1 MVFGPTF
8 RLAEAITPELDML
21 AMAQSI
27 IVTGGAGGIGSAICR
42 GLAADGLRVVIADF
56 VGEAAHRLAE
66 ELRKSGGEAV
76 AVEVDV
82 GDKAS
87 VERMVEKSLQSYT
100 QIDFLLNGAGVMS
113 RVPVQEMPEE
123 EWDRVL
129 RINLKGT
136 FLCSQAAAR
145 HMVPRKEGR
154 IINIASGRGIA
165 GQARAAH
172 YAASKAGV
180 IAFTKSLA
188 MELAPHNVTVNAIAP
203 GATDT
208 AMSRSGMTEEEW
220 KKREAVPALMGGLT
234 HKEEIVGLIGYL
246 LSEPAKYLTG
256 QTFVLRTP

>member
-1 MVFGPTF
+1 
-8 RLAEAITPELDML
+8 ML
-21 AMAQSI
+21 AMARSI

-42 GLAADGLRVVIADF
+42 GLVADGLRVVIADF
-56 VGEAAHRLAE
+56 VGEAARSLAQ
-66 ELRKSGGEAV
+66 ELRRGGEAV
-76 AVEVDV
+76 AVQVDV

-87 VERMVEKSLQSYT
+87 VERMVEQSLRSYS

-113 RVPVQEMPEE
+113 RLPVQQMPEE

-136 FLCSQAAAR
+136 FLCSQAVAR
-145 HMVPRKEGR
+145 HMVQRKEGR
-154 IINIASGRGIA
+154 IVNIASGRGVA

-188 MELAPHNVTVNAIAP
+188 LELAPHNVTVNAIAP

-208 AMSRSGMTEEEW
+208 AMSRSGMTEEDW
-220 KKREAVPALMGGLT
+220 KKREAVPPLMGGLT
-234 HKEEIVGLIGYL
+234 HKEEIVGLIRYL

-256 QTFVLRTP
+256 QTFFLRTP

>member
-1 MVFGPTF
+1 
-8 RLAEAITPELDML
+8 
-21 AMAQSI
+21 MAQVV

-42 GLAADGLRVVIADF
+42 ALAQDGMKVLVADF
-56 VGEAAHRLAE
+56 AEAAGKSLAE
-66 ELRKSGGEAV
+66 EIERAGGDALFEK
-76 AVEVDV
+76 VDV

-87 VERMVEKSLQSYT
+87 VGRMVESALARCSR
-100 QIDFLLNGAGVMS
+100 IDFLINGAGVMS
-113 RVPVQEMPEE
+113 RIPVQDMPEE
-123 EWDRVL
+123 EWDRII

-136 FLCSQAAAR
+136 FLCSQAVAR
-145 HMVPRKEGR
+145 HMVQRKAGR
-154 IINIASGRGIA
+154 IVCVASGRGVA

-208 AMSRSGMTEEEW
+208 PMARAGVSSDEEW
-220 KKREAVPALMGGLT
+220 KKREAVPPLMGGLT
-234 HKEEIVGLIGYL
+234 TKEEIVGLIRYL

-256 QTFVLRTP
+256 QTFLLRTPR